1 MEEASSHLWFLRKH
15 QGGSVFGPISFDQLA
30 GWASSAQVAQQDV
43 VSTDQETWLKAPMVA
58 QLGMDWLVEL
68 TSEHYYG
75 PTTVGAIQEFI
86 RLGDINA
93 ATFVVNSCDGSRRQI
108 REMPALFKTN
118 VTGSRAGAAEPVSE
132 PAGSR
137 HFNSPSGTH
146 PRSRTNI
153 ARRTPRSSRSRAAL
167 RKAGRKIQRAPPT
180 QQSDRLDRHLF
191 IR

>member
-30 GWASSAQVAQQDV
+30 GWASSAQVAPQDV

-93 ATFVVNSCDGSRRQI
+93 DASLSIRATDLDGRFVKCLRSLRQT
-108 REMPALFKTN
+108 RP
-118 VTGSRAGAAEPVSE
+118 
-132 PAGSR
+132 
-137 HFNSPSGTH
+137 
-146 PRSRTNI
+146 
-153 ARRTPRSSRSRAAL
+153 ARRRAQPNL
-167 RKAGRKIQRAPPT
+167 
-180 QQSDRLDRHLF
+180 
-191 IR
+191 